1 MSFVQALSWNRHQ
14 EGFPEVLQSMSEM
27 YAGRARAFVAVLI
40 AVLPP
45 LVITG
50 IALLVGFIVVAM
62 FMPLIELLHK
72 LS

>member
-1 MSFVQALSWNRHQ
+1 MPWALSWERHQ

-27 YAGRARAFVAVLI
+27 YAGRARAVVAFLI

-45 LVITG
+45 LVVTG
-50 IALLVGFIVVAM
+50 IALVVGVIAIAM
-62 FMPLIELLHK
+62 FWPLFDLLSK